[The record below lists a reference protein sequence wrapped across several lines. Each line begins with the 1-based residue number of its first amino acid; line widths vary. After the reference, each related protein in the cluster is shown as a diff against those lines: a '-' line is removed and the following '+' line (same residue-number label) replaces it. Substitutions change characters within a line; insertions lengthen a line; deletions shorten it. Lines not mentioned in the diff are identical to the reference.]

1 MMCVYVMPFIL
12 YVEWKLGHFG
22 ILYMNANI
30 EPQRSRNFNVSC
42 KNSIGRKLL
51 SMSLLLVAVVSKYD
65 NKHNIQSRP
74 ALLNTNVLS
83 LSKNTRN
90 ISVMLDVFNGRLR
103 AFRNVPNNGR
113 QPERISVRCA
123 STISYRQATI

>member
-1 MMCVYVMPFIL
+1 MPLIL
-12 YVEWKLGHFG
+12 YVEWKLGHLG
-22 ILYMNANI
+22 MLYINDRM
-30 EPQRSRNFNVSC
+30 EPQRSKNFKVSC

-51 SMSLLLVAVVSKYD
+51 SISLELVAVVSKYD
-65 NKHNIQSRP
+65 NKHKMQSSP

-83 LSKNTRN
+83 LSRNTRN
-90 ISVMLDVFNGRLR
+90 ISVIFDVFNGRLR